1 MRKRNYD
8 HEVCGRLGAPQCI
21 SQIRHLYIPYMVSIN
36 YHVSSQNLL
45 NYHVGWFRD
54 NKTKC
59 WRCADCVQNGFTI
72 AIFESY
78 YLYGNT

>member
-1 MRKRNYD
+1 
-8 HEVCGRLGAPQCI
+8 
-21 SQIRHLYIPYMVSIN
+21 MVSIN
-36 YHVSSQNLL
+36 YHVSSQNIL